1 MRLPKIL
8 ALSKKDS
15 DLHFGASSA
24 RAEQLNDFDLDRLAA
39 QFQTGAPDL
48 WRCLGHLLAADPAA
62 NSLRERQ
69 QHQRM
74 EAKAAAR
81 KAATTQFR
89 SRDDRGGDDNA
100 GTNNID
106 ELSERE
112 DEGDPMLSDR
122 ASKARESAITIRKV
136 VLTSIMLQTTNQYCN
151 ALQSVMGIFLHSC
164 NTPEDIIEVPARI
177 GVSISTTSINDAVT
191 SLSKES
197 STSLRRL
204 GKTLTTSFAY
214 DNVDIEL
221 KHTVPT
227 LEKPHKTKA
236 WFISRLAR

>member
-1 MRLPKIL
+1 
-8 ALSKKDS
+8 
-15 DLHFGASSA
+15 
-24 RAEQLNDFDLDRLAA
+24 
-39 QFQTGAPDL
+39 
-48 WRCLGHLLAADPAA
+48 
-62 NSLRERQ
+62 
-69 QHQRM
+69 M

-89 SRDDRGGDDNA
+89 SRDDCGGDDNA

-106 ELSERE
+106 ELSESE

-164 NTPEDIIEVPARI
+164 NTPEDIIEVLARI

-204 GKTLTTSFAY
+204 GKTLTTSFA
-214 DNVDIEL
+214 
-221 KHTVPT
+221 
-227 LEKPHKTKA
+227 
-236 WFISRLAR
+236 